1 VRAFLVYNPA
11 ANNGRTGREWP
22 ALSAALQTVFPR
34 FSGSPVSARG
44 QAARL
49 VRDALREG
57 HDQIV
62 VVGGDGTVNEA
73 VNGFFEHGVPL
84 APEAVLNIVQTGMRN
99 DIAHGRPT
107 GVAAALALR
116 SAPARR
122 RDLGHVSCL
131 TAEGRAVTRF
141 FLNAASFGI
150 TGDAARRL
158 NQARIAA
165 FFGPLFARGVTEAM
179 ALAAWDTCRVRL
191 VADHGFDEID
201 GISAVAVLNGTG
213 FGGGL
218 MVAPD
223 AEPNDGR
230 FDIAILGGDR
240 KWRIRRMFHGLQRGE
255 KVALRR
261 RRSTRLTAAPTVET
275 RHPVMVET
283 DGEAVGMLPASFE
296 ILPGAIRI
304 RI

>member
-1 VRAFLVYNPA
+1 MRAFLLYNPA
-11 ANNGRTGREWP
+11 ANHGRTGQDWP
-22 ALSAALQTVFPR
+22 ALAAALQTVFPR
-34 FSGSPVSARG
+34 FAGTPVSGRG

-73 VNGFFEHGVPL
+73 VNGFFEQGVPL
-84 APEAVLNIVQTGMRN
+84 SPDAVLNIVQTGARN

-116 SAPARR
+116 NAHVRP

-131 TAEGRAVTRF
+131 TADGRPVTRF
-141 FLNAASFGI
+141 FLNAASFGL
-150 TGDAARRL
+150 TGDSARRL
-158 NQARIAA
+158 NQARISTL
-165 FFGPLFARGVTEAM
+165 FGPRFARDFSEAM
-179 ALAAWDTCRVRL
+179 ALAAWRTTRVRL
-191 VADHGFDEID
+191 VADNGFDEID
-201 GISAVAVLNGTG
+201 GISAVAVLNGTS
-213 FGGGL
+213 FAGGL

-223 AEPNDGR
+223 AEPGDGR

-240 KWRIRRMFHGLQRGE
+240 KRRIREMFRHLQQGE
-255 KVALRR
+255 KVPVRR

-275 RHPVMVET
+275 RQRVIVET
-283 DGEAVGMLPASFE
+283 DGEALGMLPASFE
-296 ILPGAIRI
+296 IVPNAIRV
-304 RI
+304 RL

>member
-1 VRAFLVYNPA
+1 MRAFLVYNPA
-11 ANNGRTGREWP
+11 ANHGRTGQDWP
-22 ALSAALQTVFPR
+22 ALAAALQTVFPR
-34 FSGSPVSARG
+34 FAVTPLSARG

-73 VNGFFEHGVPL
+73 VNGFFEQGAPL
-84 APEAVLNIVQTGMRN
+84 SPDAVLNIVQTGARN
-99 DIAHGRPT
+99 DIAHGRPS
-107 GVAAALALR
+107 GVPAALALR
-116 SAPARR
+116 NAPVRP

-131 TAEGRAVTRF
+131 TAEGRPVTRF

-158 NQARIAA
+158 NQARISAL
-165 FFGPLFARGVTEAM
+165 FGPNFARDVSEAM
-179 ALAAWDTCRVRL
+179 ALAAWRTTRVRL
-191 VADHGFDEID
+191 VADNGFDEID

-223 AEPNDGR
+223 AEPGDGR

-240 KWRIRRMFHGLQRGE
+240 KRRIREMFRRLQRGE
-255 KVALRR
+255 KVAVRR

-275 RHPVMVET
+275 RQRVIVET
-283 DGEAVGMLPASFE
+283 DGEALGMLPASFE
-296 ILPGAIRI
+296 IVSNAIRV
-304 RI
+304 RL

>member
-1 VRAFLVYNPA
+1 MKAFVLYNPA
-11 ANNGRTGREWP
+11 ANNGRTKQDWP
-22 ALSAALQTVFPR
+22 ALAAALQTVFPR
-34 FSGSPVSARG
+34 FVGTPVSARG

-62 VVGGDGTVNEA
+62 AVGGDGTVNEA
-73 VNGFFEHGVPL
+73 VNGFFELGVPL
-84 APEAVLNIVQTGMRN
+84 ASDAVLNIVQTGSRN

-116 SAPARR
+116 NAHVRP

-131 TAEGRAVTRF
+131 TADGRPVTRF

-158 NQARIAA
+158 NQARISALLGA
-165 FFGPLFARGVTEAM
+165 DFARTFSAAM
-179 ALAAWDTCRVRL
+179 ALATWRTCRVRL
-191 VADHGFDEID
+191 VADNGFDEID
-201 GISAVAVLNGTG
+201 GISTVAVLNGTS

-218 MVAPD
+218 MVTPD

-240 KWRIRRMFHGLQRGE
+240 KRRLRQMFRDLHHGE
-255 KVALRR
+255 KVGLRR
-261 RRSTRLTAAPTVET
+261 RRSTRLTAAPTLDT
-275 RHPVMVET
+275 RHPVIVET

-296 ILPGAIRI
+296 IVPHAIRI